1 MRHNE
6 VMLTTIDL
14 AAIRLRYEMAIE
26 DAEKQRTAD
35 VKEALTQ
42 GATQKEIA
50 EATGYTRETVRRI
63 ANPEAAEAIRSA
75 RRAAKSPERGEEKN
89 A

>member
-1 MRHNE
+1 MP
-6 VMLTTIDL
+6 TTTDL
-14 AAIRLRYEMAIE
+14 ASIRLRYEYAIE

-35 VKEALTQ
+35 VQEALAA

-63 ANPEAAEAIRSA
+63 ANPEAAEAIRNA
-75 RRAAKSPERGEEKN
+75 RRKGSDA
-89 A
+89 

>member
-1 MRHNE
+1 MS
-6 VMLTTIDL
+6 TTINL
-14 AAIRLRYEMAIE
+14 AAIRTRYEMAVE

-35 VKEALTQ
+35 VQEALAA

-50 EATGYTRETVRRI
+50 DATGYTRETVRRI

-75 RRAAKSPERGEEKN
+75 RRAAKRPVGSEEKGV
-89 A
+89 